1 MERAGRLI
9 ISSIFIIGGMLHFAV
24 PEIYAQIVPPI
35 LPHPKALVII
45 SGVAELMGGVG
56 LLLPRCRRAAGCG
69 LALLL
74 VLVFPAN
81 IYMAAAHVPAT
92 GMLGNCWLQW
102 LRLPLQ
108 IPLIWWALHYAR
120 PIERGRL
127 NSRANPE
134 KAT

>member
-120 PIERGRL
+120 ANEQGRL
-127 NSRANPE
+127 SSRANPE